1 MDHTITIGG
10 LLSTFGIVGGLV
22 LAALGVLIVF
32 AQGMRTNP
40 EEGSVKPG
48 CICFVVGLVLV
59 VASIARL
66 F

>member
-1 MDHTITIGG
+1 
-10 LLSTFGIVGGLV
+10 
-22 LAALGVLIVF
+22 
-32 AQGMRTNP
+32 MRTNP